1 MAVDVAVPADTF
13 LNFMKV
19 VVMGLVALPA
29 LAEGDWQ
36 YRLTPYAWLP
46 SLNANFDIGR
56 NGVIAVDFTW

>member
-1 MAVDVAVPADTF
+1 MAVDVAVPAGLLAPF
-13 LNFMKV
+13 LKFV
-19 VVMGLVALPA
+19 LMGLVALPA